1 MEKIMLVLPRS
12 KKEITINIFRKK
24 MKNVS
29 LKVQPSGEVK
39 VSAPHNVS
47 LEWIIQYAKDKNRW
61 IEKKLNSFKKTTGIE
76 AIRYIKSGIS
86 TKYFGRQVI
95 VIVKKSKEKRVYKE
109 EDIIYIHTP
118 DKKNENLINKQL
130 EKWIKNESMVVYEKI
145 LDKIYPI
152 IEKYGHKRPLIHLR
166 KMKIRWGSS
175 NKEKE
180 YITLNYYLYKAL
192 PPYIEYIILHEIVH
206 YLYSKHDKDFYNF
219 LSIHMPDW
227 KERKRILDHE
237 VVQGI

>member
-47 LEWIIQYAKDKNRW
+47 LEWITQYVKDKSRW

-86 TKYFGRQVI
+86 TKYFG
-95 VIVKKSKEKRVYKE
+95 
-109 EDIIYIHTP
+109 
-118 DKKNENLINKQL
+118 
-130 EKWIKNESMVVYEKI
+130 
-145 LDKIYPI
+145 
-152 IEKYGHKRPLIHLR
+152 
-166 KMKIRWGSS
+166 
-175 NKEKE
+175 
-180 YITLNYYLYKAL
+180 
-192 PPYIEYIILHEIVH
+192 
-206 YLYSKHDKDFYNF
+206 
-219 LSIHMPDW
+219 
-227 KERKRILDHE
+227 
-237 VVQGI
+237 